1 MYASADRPSFICNCC
16 GCCCTILTCRTQ
28 LDLPKAFAAS
38 AFQAQINT
46 EDCTGCGI
54 CADERCPVGAIV
66 ISDAIAAVTL
76 EKCIGCGLCVST
88 CPTEAITL
96 TSQEEIP
103 EVLPTMRELGVRIL
117 TEKGKLEDFL
127 RQMKS

>member
-1 MYASADRPSFICNCC
+1 M
-16 GCCCTILTCRTQ
+16 
-28 LDLPKAFAAS
+28 
-38 AFQAQINT
+38 
-46 EDCTGCGI
+46 
-54 CADERCPVGAIV
+54 GAIV
-66 ISDAIAAVTL
+66 ISDVIAAVTL

-96 TSQEEIP
+96 TSRAEIP
-103 EVLPTMRELGVRIL
+103 EVLPTMRESGVRIL

>member
-1 MYASADRPSFICNCC
+1 M
-16 GCCCTILTCRTQ
+16 
-28 LDLPKAFAAS
+28 
-38 AFQAQINT
+38 
-46 EDCTGCGI
+46 
-54 CADERCPVGAIV
+54 GAIV
-66 ISDAIAAVTL
+66 ISDAIAVVTL

-96 TSQEEIP
+96 TSRAEIP
-103 EVLPTMRELGVRIL
+103 EVLPTLRDLGVRIL